1 MVADAASRSRGSVPR
16 PIQVHGQVDQPDWH
30 DISLSQGTSLTEEWQ
45 TLPIE
50 FHAKNL
56 AATNALHYIVE
67 DRPGTVWIADVSV
80 TTKKGQ

>member
-1 MVADAASRSRGSVPR
+1 LPTPPPDPGPASHARSRFTDRSTG
-16 PIQVHGQVDQPDWH
+16 PIGTI
-30 DISLSQGTSLTEEWQ
+30 ISLSQGTSLTEERH

-56 AATNALHYIVE
+56 AVTNALHYIVE